1 MLECLRD
8 VGFVSEQV
16 SQQKEDGDT
25 LEYFVRLEPGDD
37 DVRVAPD
44 LPAECE
50 VMMMKYTNAMPVGF
64 LEAALPLVATMP
76 TYSRS
81 TSSSKFW
88 TSSLPEAC

>member
-50 VMMMKYTNAMPVGF
+50 GDD
-64 LEAALPLVATMP
+64 EIH
-76 TYSRS
+76 
-81 TSSSKFW
+81 
-88 TSSLPEAC
+88 